1 MKDKTL
7 GWSKNSRILP
17 FHNISFGKPRTTKM
31 IREAIN
37 ANSIPQPICQ
47 SLSLSKIA
55 KDTPT
60 INEKNIVPLRLI
72 SLKSIPGVK
81 AI

>member
-17 FHNISFGKPRTTKM
+17 FHNISSGKPRTKKI

-37 ANSIPQPICQ
+37 ANSIPQPIYQ
-47 SLSLSKIA
+47 SLSLRKIA

-60 INEKNIVPLRLI
+60 INEKKHCPTEVYIFKEHTWR
-72 SLKSIPGVK
+72 
-81 AI
+81 